1 MKRSLRNKASTEQS
15 TPYSEVEAER
25 YVDLAQ
31 YEAMM
36 SAAGRRARNRA
47 LARKRV
53 EQSHSKGQAM
63 LVIALMMTVLIL
75 FVGLGVDVG
84 NLMGKRAKLQSAVDA
99 AALSAAQIMQDG
111 GVISSTVSTKAYQML
126 QANGVPTSTLSS
138 SNINVDFAASQVTI
152 HAVQAEDTFFMRII
166 PLWRTVNVSADATA
180 DFNSYAEINTKPY
193 GQAGVVNELNIS
205 VWGIDSFRQGGDAYS
220 PYYISGNTVNDE
232 HAKMPY
238 GYLYRIDVPA
248 DFPDTHLSVQIFDPD
263 TYNNPS
269 PPPSSPTPPT
279 IATFCP
285 FPCGV
290 ATATPYNTP
299 TAASGD
305 DWRFV

>member
-15 TPYSEVEAER
+15 TPYSEAEAER

-111 GVISSTVSTKAYQML
+111 GVISTTVSTKAYQML

-152 HAVQAEDTFFMRII
+152 HAVQAEDTFFMRIV
-166 PLWRTVNVSADATA
+166 PLWRTVDVSADATA

-205 VWGIDSFRQGGDAYS
+205 VWGIDSFRQGA
-220 PYYISGNTVNDE
+220 
-232 HAKMPY
+232 MP
-238 GYLYRIDVPA
+238 
-248 DFPDTHLSVQIFDPD
+248 
-263 TYNNPS
+263 
-269 PPPSSPTPPT
+269 
-279 IATFCP
+279 IAPITFR
-285 FPCGV
+285 
-290 ATATPYNTP
+290 ATP
-299 TAASGD
+299 
-305 DWRFV
+305 

>member
-1 MKRSLRNKASTEQS
+1 MKRSLRNKASMEQY
-15 TPYSEVEAER
+15 TPYIEVETER

-63 LVIALMMTVLIL
+63 LVIALLMTVLIM

-111 GVISSTVSTKAYQML
+111 GVVSSTVSTKAYQIL
-126 QANGVPTSTLSS
+126 QANGVPTNTLSS
-138 SNINVDFAASQVTI
+138 SNVNVDFASSQVTI

-193 GQAGVVNELNIS
+193 GQAGVVNELNLS
-205 VWGIDSFRQGGDAYS
+205 VWGIDSWRTGGDAYS
-220 PYYISGNTVNDE
+220 PYYDSGSTINSE

-248 DFPDTHLSVQIFDPD
+248 DFPDDHVSVQFFDPD
-263 TYNNPS
+263 TYRWK
-269 PPPSSPTPPT
+269 
-279 IATFCP
+279 
-285 FPCGV
+285 
-290 ATATPYNTP
+290 
-299 TAASGD
+299 TAAALPAGPPRSRIRG
-305 DWRFV
+305 WTSSSTASRRTA